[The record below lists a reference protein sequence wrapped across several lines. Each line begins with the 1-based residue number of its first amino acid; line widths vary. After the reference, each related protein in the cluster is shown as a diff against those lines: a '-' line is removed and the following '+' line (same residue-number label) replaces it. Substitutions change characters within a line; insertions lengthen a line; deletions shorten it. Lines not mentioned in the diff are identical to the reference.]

1 MAQGNHEGRLAGQVA
16 VITGGASGLGEA
28 TARLFVAEGARVVIA
43 DLHADLGQPLADEL
57 GESALFVQTN
67 VTRESDVAAAVDRAV
82 SHFGGRLDCRF
93 NNAGIIGAV
102 GGIDE
107 IEVEDF
113 DATVAVNLRGVYLG
127 MKHAAR
133 IMKPQG
139 SGVILSTSSV
149 AGVIGGLGPHTYAT
163 CKAAVIGLTR
173 NVAAELGPFGIRVN
187 AIAPGSMVTP
197 MVAVAFTGDPSKL
210 ERAQRGL
217 EQASPLKGRAGQA
230 IDIAHAALWLASQES
245 GYVSGHTL
253 TVDAGITT
261 GSGFPPPTRF
271 LQPGEMVRE
280 GGRVGRESA

>member
-1 MAQGNHEGRLAGQVA
+1 MSNMNGEGRLAGQVA
-16 VITGGASGLGEA
+16 IITGGASGIGEA
-28 TARLFVAEGARVVIA
+28 TARLFVAEGAKVVIA

-57 GESALFVQTN
+57 GAAALFTPTN
-67 VTRESDVAAAVDRAV
+67 VAREPDVASAVDLAV
-82 SHFGGRLDCRF
+82 SHFGQLDCMF
-93 NNAGIIGAV
+93 NNAGIIGAL

-107 IEVEDF
+107 IEADDF

-149 AGVIGGLGPHTYAT
+149 AGVIGGLGPHVYAT

-173 NVAAELGPFGIRVN
+173 NVAAELALFGIRVN

-210 ERAQRGL
+210 DRAQRGL
-217 EQASPLKGRAGQA
+217 EQSSPLKGRAGQA
-230 IDIAHAALWLASQES
+230 LDIAQAALWLASRES

-253 TVDAGITT
+253 TVDAGLTT

-271 LQPGEMVRE
+271 LQPGEMLRE
-280 GGRVGRESA
+280 GGRRGHESN